1 MNKLQFVIDTNV
13 LVSSILIK
21 KSSSDAALKKARS
34 LGNLLFSEETF
45 QELQTVLN
53 RSKFDKYVS
62 LQVRSEFIFRLRLES
77 ELVEILERVDL
88 CRDEKDNK
96 FLEVAI
102 NGKADYLITG
112 DNDLF
117 VLRSFQDVKIITIN
131 EFLCEN

>member
-13 LVSSILIK
+13 LVSSVLIK

-34 LGNLLFSEETF
+34 LGSLLFSEATF
-45 QELQTVLN
+45 QELQITLS

-112 DNDLF
+112 DNDLL
-117 VLRSFQDVKIITIN
+117 VLRPFQDVKIMTVN
-131 EFLCEN
+131 EFLGE

>member
-13 LVSSILIK
+13 LVSSVLIK

-34 LGNLLFSEETF
+34 LGSLLFSEATF
-45 QELQTVLN
+45 QELQITLS

>member
-13 LVSSILIK
+13 LVSSVLIK

-34 LGNLLFSEETF
+34 LGSLLFSEATF
-45 QELQTVLN
+45 QELQITLS
-53 RSKFDKYVS
+53 RSKFDRYVS

>member
-1 MNKLQFVIDTNV
+1 VIDTNV

-21 KSSSDAALKKARS
+21 KSSSDATLKKVRN
-34 LGNLLFSEETF
+34 LGNLLFSEATLH
-45 QELQTVLN
+45 ELQTTLS

-77 ELVEILERVDL
+77 ELVEIVERVYL

-112 DNDLF
+112 DNDLL
-117 VLRSFQDVKIITIN
+117 VLRPFQDVKIMTIN
-131 EFLCEN
+131 EFLSQK

>member
-21 KSSSDAALKKARS
+21 KSSSDFVLKKARS
-34 LGNLLFSEETF
+34 LGILLFSEATF
-45 QELQTVLN
+45 QELQTTLS
-53 RSKFDKYVS
+53 RSKFDRYVS

-77 ELVEILERVDL
+77 ELVEIVERVDL

-102 NGKADYLITG
+102 NGKAEYLITG
-112 DNDLF
+112 DNDLL
-117 VLRSFQDVKIITIN
+117 VLRPFQDVKIMTIRN
-131 EFLCEN
+131 EK

>member
-13 LVSSILIK
+13 LVSSVLIK

-34 LGNLLFSEETF
+34 LGSLLFSEATF
-45 QELQTVLN
+45 QELQITLS

-62 LQVRSEFIFRLRLES
+62 LQVRSEFIFRLRLAS

>member
-53 RSKFDKYVS
+53 RSKFDRYVS
-62 LQVRSEFIFRLRLES
+62 LQVRSEFIFRLRLAS

-102 NGKADYLITG
+102 NGRADYLITG
-112 DNDLF
+112 DNDLL
-117 VLRSFQDVKIITIN
+117 VLRPFQDVKIMTVN
-131 EFLCEN
+131 EFLDE